1 MKKIFL
7 IGQILM
13 IAASIFYYQKVES
26 LSHIIYSE
34 TSKKLQ
40 NDVKNAI
47 AVKKANTATI
57 AYILSQ
63 DQQLITAFKSH
74 DKLSINYKSMID
86 GIHQASNYANLWIQF
101 IDKQGNSLY
110 RSWTDK
116 TGDNLL
122 QSRMD
127 IVKAIETKKTM
138 NTISTGKFA
147 MTLKNIVPIFEKG
160 KFLGLFE
167 VISHFNS
174 IASKL
179 EQQDIKPLLVISK
192 AYSRQIE
199 HPFSS
204 QFIGDYY
211 ISNQNASK
219 RLLKGLTEDTLTQI
233 LQNKEYTIYS
243 EYLVSQYII
252 HDMQDNPMGHFLLFN
267 TLDHIDM
274 AAVNNF
280 KIKFLLSTLLLL
292 ILLTF
297 IIFIVI
303 YKGYVK
309 KLNKDVFKKTSI
321 IKKKSDEL
329 EALVSTYDKNVIFS
343 QTDLHGIITKV
354 SQAFCDISGYTE
366 DELVGANHNI
376 VRHPDMPKSVFRQLW
391 SVLKKEKWIKT
402 EIKNRKK
409 NGDYYWVSADL
420 GPHYDLEGKHVGYSA
435 VRQDITANKEIE
447 EMQKEI
453 ILVMSSVGESHST
466 EVAQHVKRVGDYSK
480 LLANYYGLAKSE
492 IDMIEQASPM
502 HDIGKIAIPDA
513 VLKKPDKLN
522 KEELSIMQTHT
533 IEGFNIFSVSERP
546 LLKMAATIALE
557 HHEKWDGSGYPNAL
571 KGNDIS
577 IYGRITALADVFD
590 ALSFERCY
598 KDAWDNNDVFSYI
611 KAEKGKHFDP
621 ELVDLFFKHVDEFL
635 KIKDKYQAAC

>member
-7 IGQILM
+7 TVIFLI
-13 IAASIFYYQKVES
+13 IVASAFYYQKVEE
-26 LSHIIYSE
+26 LSHVIYDR
-34 TSKKLQ
+34 TAKKLQ

-63 DQQLITAFKSH
+63 DLQLIDAFKSH
-74 DKLSINYKSMID
+74 NKPNINYKSMID

-101 IDKQGNSLY
+101 IDKEGNSLY
-110 RSWTDK
+110 RSWTNK
-116 TGDNLL
+116 AGDNLL
-122 QSRMD
+122 TSRMD
-127 IVKAIETKKTM
+127 IVKAIETKKAI

-147 MTLKNIVPIFEKG
+147 MTLKNIVPIFDKG
-160 KFLGLFE
+160 AFLGLFE

-179 EQQDIKPLLVISK
+179 EQQDIKPLLVLSK
-192 AYSRQIE
+192 AYSKQIK
-199 HPFSS
+199 HPFST

-219 RLLKGLTEDTLTQI
+219 PLLKELTEDKLTKI
-233 LQNKEYTIYS
+233 LKNREYSIYN

-252 HDMQDNPMGHFLLFN
+252 HDMKNKPMGHFLLFMP
-267 TLDHIDM
+267 LDHVDM
-274 AAVNNF
+274 TTVNNF

-292 ILLTF
+292 ILFTF
-297 IIFIVI
+297 IVFIVI

-309 KLNKDVFKKTSI
+309 KLNKDVSKKTSI
-321 IKKKSDEL
+321 INQKSDEL

-343 QTDLHGIITKV
+343 QTDLKGVITKV
-354 SQAFCDISGYTE
+354 SQAFCDISGYTAE
-366 DELVGANHNI
+366 ELVGATHNI

-391 SVLKKEKWIKT
+391 RILKKEQWTKL

-420 GPHYDLEGKHVGYSA
+420 GPHYDLEGNHVGYSA

-453 ILVMSSVGESHST
+453 ILVMSSIGESHST
-466 EVAQHVKRVGDYSK
+466 EVAQHVKRVAAYSR
-480 LLANYYGLAKSE
+480 LLANYYGLPTSE
-492 IDMIEQASPM
+492 AEMIEQASPM

-513 VLKKPDKLN
+513 VLKKPGKLN
-522 KEELSIMQTHT
+522 EEELAIMRTHT
-533 IEGFNIFSVSERP
+533 IEGFNIFNVSERP

-557 HHEKWDGSGYPNAL
+557 HHERWDGSGYPNAL
-571 KGNDIS
+571 KGDDIS

-598 KDAWDNNDVFSYI
+598 KDAWDDKDVFGYI
-611 KAEKGKHFDP
+611 KEEKGKHFDP
-621 ELVDLFFKHVDEFL
+621 ELVDVFFEHLDEFL
-635 KIKDKYQAAC
+635 QIKEKYRST